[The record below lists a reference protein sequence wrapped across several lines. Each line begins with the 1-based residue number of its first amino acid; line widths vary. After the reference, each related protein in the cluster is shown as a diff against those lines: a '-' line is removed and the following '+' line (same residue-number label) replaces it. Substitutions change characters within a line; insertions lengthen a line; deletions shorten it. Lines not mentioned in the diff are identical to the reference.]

1 MVSQRILC
9 LAMALSLTGLAPV
22 TYAADTA
29 AAPPE
34 CAANASLDTRVEAVL
49 AKADRPE
56 GQRANDA
63 NRLGETRFVLAHI
76 KPGDHVL
83 DLGAGGGYASYLLS
97 AAVCGGSVDSQNPPK
112 WVEAF
117 KMEPAR
123 QALVAA
129 RPNVHLVTSD
139 FGKVPLPAAPYDA
152 IFIGTIYHDTY
163 NEDGHD
169 AVAMDKAL
177 LAALKP
183 GGLVI
188 LTDHRTADGVAATAT
203 NTLHRIDKAQVLSD
217 FKAAGFEL
225 VEDSSVLA
233 NPADD
238 HSKNVFDPSIR
249 GHTDRMALVFRRP
262 LQ

>member
-9 LAMALSLTGLAPV
+9 LAMALSLTGLASSAW
-22 TYAADTA
+22 AADA
-29 AAPPE
+29 PE
-34 CAANASLDTRVEAVL
+34 CVANATLDTRAEAVL
-49 AKADRPE
+49 ARTDRPE
-56 GQRANDA
+56 TQRANDA
-63 NRLGETRFVLAHI
+63 NRLSETRFVLGHV

-83 DLGAGGGYASYLLS
+83 DMGAGGGYASYLLS
-97 AAVCGGSVDSQNPPK
+97 AAVCTGSVDSQNPPK
-112 WVEAF
+112 WVEGF

-123 QALVAA
+123 QALITA

-139 FGKVPLPAAPYDA
+139 FAKLPMPATPYDA

-188 LTDHRTADGVAATAT
+188 LTDHKTADGVGASAT

-225 VEDSSVLA
+225 VEDSPVLA

-249 GHTDRMALVFRRP
+249 GKTDRMALVFRRP
-262 LQ
+262 L

>member
-9 LAMALSLTGLAPV
+9 LTMALSLSGLAQT

-29 AAPPE
+29 AAPAE
-34 CAANASLDTRVEAVL
+34 CAANAPLDTRVEAVL

-56 GQRANDA
+56 GQRANDT

-83 DLGAGGGYASYLLS
+83 DMGAGGGYASYLLS
-97 AAVCGGSVDSQNPPK
+97 AAVCTGSVDSQNPQK
-112 WVEAF
+112 WVDAF
-117 KMEPAR
+117 KMEPGR
-123 QALVAA
+123 QALATA

-139 FGKVPLPAAPYDA
+139 FASLPPPTAPYDG

-177 LAALKP
+177 LSALKP

-188 LTDHRTADGVAATAT
+188 LTDHKTADGAGISAT

-249 GHTDRMALVFRRP
+249 GHTDRFALVFKKP
-262 LQ
+262 E

>member
-9 LAMALSLTGLAPV
+9 LTMALSLSGLAQT

-29 AAPPE
+29 AAPAE
-34 CAANASLDTRVEAVL
+34 CAANAPLDTRVEAVL

-56 GQRANDA
+56 GQRANDT

-83 DLGAGGGYASYLLS
+83 DMGAGGGYASYLLS
-97 AAVCGGSVDSQNPPK
+97 AAVCTGSVDSQNPQK
-112 WVEAF
+112 WVDAF
-117 KMEPAR
+117 KMEPGR
-123 QALVAA
+123 QALATA

-139 FGKVPLPAAPYDA
+139 FASLPPPTAPYDG

-177 LAALKP
+177 LSALKP

-188 LTDHRTADGVAATAT
+188 LTDHKTADGAGISAT

>member
-9 LAMALSLTGLAPV
+9 LAMALSLSGPSQVLLAS
-22 TYAADTA
+22 TAWAAEA
-29 AAPPE
+29 PE
-34 CAANASLDTRVEAVL
+34 CAASAPLDTRIEAVL
-49 AKADRPE
+49 AKTDRPE
-56 GQRANDA
+56 TQRANDA
-63 NRLGETRFVLAHI
+63 LRLSETRFVLDHI

-83 DLGAGGGYASYLLS
+83 DMGAGGAYASYLLS
-97 AAVCGGSVDSQNPPK
+97 AAVCTGSVDSQNPPK

-123 QALVAA
+123 QALTAA

-139 FGKVPLPAAPYDA
+139 FAKLPPPAAPYDA
-152 IFIGTIYHDTY
+152 IFIGTVYHDTY

-188 LTDHRTADGVAATAT
+188 LTDHRTVDGAGASAT

-225 VEDSSVLA
+225 VEDSDVLA

-238 HSKNVFDPSIR
+238 HSKNVFDPAIR

-262 LQ
+262 L